1 MTSSE
6 GGIADVLY
14 GIAGTGERENLC
26 YYLKELR
33 TRSRIVGWVEGVTVG
48 GVVVSGLTA
57 L

>member
-1 MTSSE
+1 M
-6 GGIADVLY
+6 LY